1 MSSQATY
8 ATARASASLPPL
20 GAAPSNCLPPAA
32 TAAPRRSCSR
42 MVLASSRVVEL
53 VRAGLPTMHTD
64 RIVDGGRTLE
74 VARVKVNDAGRQALA

>member
-1 MSSQATY
+1 
-8 ATARASASLPPL
+8 
-20 GAAPSNCLPPAA
+20 
-32 TAAPRRSCSR
+32 

-74 VARVKVNDAGRQALA
+74 VARVKVNDAGRPAPRMTSKHNRVMIYGPKTDGTYLV